1 MVPAILRS
9 LGRCVAAGGAG
20 AFLAAVSPPASG
32 SEHPR
37 AAFKRP
43 AAIPFPERNPHSPA
57 KEQLGR
63 MLFFDVRLSKQEDR
77 SCAGCH
83 DPKREFADGRTLPV
97 GSDAR
102 PVIRHVPTLWNLA
115 WSSRFFWDGRAES
128 LEEQVLE
135 PIRTEMAL
143 TFGELVG
150 RLSSDPDLTARFA
163 EAFPADPKVTA
174 ENVAAALA
182 TYVRTLVSP
191 RNRFDAWVDGD
202 ESALSPGERRGFAI
216 FNGKAGCSRCH
227 TGWAFTDNRF
237 HDTGIADADLG
248 RGAAANDPALD
259 HAFKTPTLRGVRW
272 SQPFMHN
279 GRIAKLRYVVEH
291 YEHNFVPR
299 PTVPPEMT
307 AFALREDER
316 DDLVSFLRAIG
327 DDGED
332 REPAPTPP

>member
-1 MVPAILRS
+1 
-9 LGRCVAAGGAG
+9 
-20 AFLAAVSPPASG
+20 
-32 SEHPR
+32 
-37 AAFKRP
+37 
-43 AAIPFPERNPHSPA
+43 
-57 KEQLGR
+57 

-97 GSDAR
+97 GSDAQ

-150 RLSSDPDLTARFA
+150 RLSSDPDLGARFA

-182 TYVRTLVSP
+182 TYIRTLVSP

-237 HDTGIADADLG
+237 HDTGIARRRSRTRRRGERPGSRPRLQDADAARRSLVAALHAQRADREAAVR
-248 RGAAANDPALD
+248 RGALRAQLRAASDGASRD
-259 HAFKTPTLRGVRW
+259 DGVRLE
-272 SQPFMHN
+272 
-279 GRIAKLRYVVEH
+279 G
-291 YEHNFVPR
+291 
-299 PTVPPEMT
+299 
-307 AFALREDER
+307 
-316 DDLVSFLRAIG
+316 G
-327 DDGED
+327 
-332 REPAPTPP
+332 